1 MYSLIERLKMLLGI
15 EFENKQ
21 KDFILGFAIETS
33 SDIIKNYCN
42 ITSIPIY
49 LENTLLNMAV
59 SFYRCSDFGNEFAQ
73 NTAVSAIK
81 EGDISIN
88 FQSKNNNF
96 NSLLE
101 DYKLQLEKYRK
112 AGWN

>member
-59 SFYRCSDFGNEFAQ
+59 VFYRNKLLGQENIE

-81 EGDISIN
+81 EGDTNITLVHN
-88 FQSKNNNF
+88 KMNDNGF
-96 NSLLE
+96 LD
-101 DYKLQLEKYRK
+101 DYKSQLNQFRRVD
-112 AGWN
+112 W